1 MAEKSL
7 VEEALLEAKAIEE
20 SVRESAK
27 EILPSVLKKEINE
40 LVKESINEVDEI
52 DLDSEEIDVT
62 DDDMDMDM
70 DMDSIELDLTSS
82 SDDEVMKVFKKMGP
96 EDEIEVVKTGD
107 GVTLT
112 DGNEEYEIK
121 NVSEG
126 KQEEPI
132 YEIELDDDMNEMMD
146 KKMEEGGAKK
156 GDQSKTRSD
165 YKNYKGTDKGYHGK
179 TGSSHGDQGKPE
191 DYMEEMYGKK
201 RHMEMKDMDEMY
213 GKKRHMEMKDE
224 PMYEIELDGLDDFEE
239 ELEEGSARTFTQG
252 KKGSSGTRKG
262 TSKPRAIPN
271 KDLYKKMNESKKS
284 KRGVPSRV
292 IKENKMLRG
301 TLSKYG
307 DEVNSLKSKNEE
319 YKKALSLFRE
329 KLNEVAVFNSNLA
342 YTTKLFTDHSTTKK
356 EKLNILSRF
365 DEVNSLKESKSLYK
379 KINGE
384 INTKGTQPIQEVISK
399 KGGTKV
405 ITESNNSV
413 NNSTIRE
420 NKIYQDPQM
429 KRMMDLMGKIK

>member
-7 VEEALLEAKAIEE
+7 VEQALLEAKTIEE
-20 SVRESAK
+20 SVKRSAK
-27 EILPSVLKKEINE
+27 EILPSVLKREIND
-40 LVKESINEVDEI
+40 LVKESINGVDEI
-52 DLDSEEIDVT
+52 DLDSDTLDIT
-62 DDDMDMDM
+62 DDEMDMDM
-70 DMDSIELDLTSS
+70 APMGGMDMGMDSIELDLTAS

-126 KQEEPI
+126 KKNEPI
-132 YEIELDDDMNEMMD
+132 YEIELEDDMMD
-146 KKMEEGGAKK
+146 DYDDEDMIEE
-156 GDQSKTRSD
+156 D
-165 YKNYKGTDKGYHGK
+165 
-179 TGSSHGDQGKPE
+179 
-191 DYMEEMYGKK
+191 
-201 RHMEMKDMDEMY
+201 DEQ
-213 GKKRHMEMKDE
+213 
-224 PMYEIELDGLDDFEE
+224 MYEIELDDFEGE
-239 ELEEGSARTFTQG
+239 DELEEGKARSFA
-252 KKGSSGTRKG
+252 KGRKATSGTRKG
-262 TSKPRAIPN
+262 TNKPSAIPN
-271 KDLYKKMNESKKS
+271 KALYKKEIKESRRPQRTIS
-284 KRGVPSRV
+284 PRV
-292 IKENKMLRG
+292 IKENKVLRG
-301 TLSKYG
+301 TLAKYG
-307 DEVNSLKSKNEE
+307 DEVKTLKGKNEE
-319 YKKALSLFRE
+319 YRKALSLFRE

-379 KINGE
+379 Q
-384 INTKGTQPIQEVISK
+384 INTEVGTSKSPSRLKEVISR

-420 NKIYQDPQM
+420 NKVYQDPQM
-429 KRMMDLMGKIK
+429 KRMMDLMSKIK

>member
-7 VEEALLEAKAIEE
+7 VEQALLEAKTIEE
-20 SVRESAK
+20 SVKRSAK
-27 EILPSVLKKEINE
+27 EILPSVLKREIND

-52 DLDSEEIDVT
+52 DLDSDTLDIT
-62 DDDMDMDM
+62 DDEMDMDM
-70 DMDSIELDLTSS
+70 APISGGMDMGMDSIELDLTAS

-126 KQEEPI
+126 KKNEPI
-132 YEIELDDDMNEMMD
+132 YEIELDDDMDEMHDMD
-146 KKMEEGGAKK
+146 EMYGGKK
-156 GDQSKTRSD
+156 GDQSK
-165 YKNYKGTDKGYHGK
+165 
-179 TGSSHGDQGKPE
+179 SHE
-191 DYMEEMYGKK
+191 DYMNEM
-201 RHMEMKDMDEMY
+201 EDMDEM
-213 GKKRHMEMKDE
+213 HDE
-224 PMYEIELDGLDDFEE
+224 QMYEIELDDEE
-239 ELEEGSARTFTQG
+239 ELEEGKARSFV
-252 KKGSSGTRKG
+252 KGRKATSGRRKG
-262 TSKPRAIPN
+262 TNKPSAIPN
-271 KDLYKKMNESKKS
+271 KALYKKNIKESRKPQRTIS
-284 KRGVPSRV
+284 PRV
-292 IKENKMLRG
+292 IKENKALRG
-301 TLSKYG
+301 TLAKYG
-307 DEVNSLKSKNEE
+307 DEVKTLKGKNEE
-319 YKKALSLFRE
+319 YRKALSLFRE

-379 KINGE
+379 QINSE
-384 INTKGTQPIQEVISK
+384 VGTGKSSARLKEVISR

-405 ITESNNSV
+405 ITESNNSA

-420 NKIYQDPQM
+420 NKVYQDPQM
-429 KRMMDLMGKIK
+429 KRMMDLMSKIK

>member
-1 MAEKSL
+1 MAKKSL

-20 SVRESAK
+20 SVKESAK

-52 DLDSEEIDVT
+52 DMDSEEMLDVT
-62 DDDMDMDM
+62 DDGDMNIPPAMDMTGIDM
-70 DMDSIELDLTSS
+70 GDDAVELDLTLS

-107 GVTLT
+107 NVTLT

-126 KQEEPI
+126 KHDEPI

-146 KKMEEGGAKK
+146 DDMMEEGGAKK

-179 TGSSHGDQGKPE
+179 TGASHGDQGKPD
-191 DYMEEMYGKK
+191 DYMK
-201 RHMEMKDMDEMY
+201 EMY

-224 PMYEIELDGLDDFEE
+224 PMYEIELDDFEE
-239 ELEEGSARTFTQG
+239 EEIEEGTNRTYQNG
-252 KKGSSGTRKG
+252 RRGSSGQRKG
-262 TSKPRAIPN
+262 LNKPRAIPN
-271 KDLYKKMNESKKS
+271 KDLAKKKGIKESVN
-284 KRGVPSRV
+284 RPTPSRI
-292 IKENKMLRG
+292 IKENKQLR
-301 TLSKYG
+301 TAVTTYG
-307 DEVNSLKSKNEE
+307 GEVKKLKSKNEE

-342 YTTKLFTDHSTTKK
+342 YTTKLFTEHSTTKK

-379 KINGE
+379 KLSGE
-384 INTKGTQPIQEVISK
+384 MVSKKPIQEAMVS

-405 ITESNNSV
+405 ITEESTIRNTKNSV
-413 NNSTIRE
+413 IRE
-420 NKIYQDPQM
+420 NKVYQDPQM
-429 KRMMDLMGKIK
+429 TRMMNLMNKIK

>member
-7 VEEALLEAKAIEE
+7 VEQALLEAKAITE
-20 SVRESAK
+20 SVKESAK
-27 EILPSVLKKEINE
+27 EILPSLLKKEINE
-40 LVKESINEVDEI
+40 LIKESIDDVDEI
-52 DLDSEEIDVT
+52 ELDSEEIDVT
-62 DDDMDMDM
+62 DDMDMDM
-70 DMDSIELDLTSS
+70 MGMDMDMGAVELDLTSS

-126 KQEEPI
+126 HHKKDETM
-132 YEIELDDDMNEMMD
+132 YEIELDDDMMEMMD
-146 KKMEEGGAKK
+146 DDMMEEGGSKM
-156 GDQSKTRSD
+156 GDQSATRSD
-165 YKNYKGTDKGYHGK
+165 YKNYKGTDKGYHGN
-179 TGSSHGDQGKPE
+179 TGSSHGDQSTE
-191 DYMEEMYGKK
+191 DDYMNEMD
-201 RHMEMKDMDEMY
+201 DMDEMY
-213 GKKRHMEMKDE
+213 SKKHQMEMKDE
-224 PMYEIELDGLDDFEE
+224 PVYEIELDGEGEE
-239 ELEEGSARTFTQG
+239 ELEEASMARTFAHG
-252 KKGSSGTRKG
+252 SRASSGTRKG
-262 TSKPRAIPN
+262 TSKSSVIPN
-271 KDLYKKMNESKKS
+271 KSLAKQNGIKESRRLRNAQPS
-284 KRGVPSRV
+284 SRV
-292 IKENKMLRG
+292 IKENKMLKG

-307 DEVNSLKSKNEE
+307 DQVKVLKGKNEE

-365 DEVNSLKESKSLYK
+365 DEVITLKESKSLYK

-384 INTKGTQPIQEVISK
+384 VSSKGALPIQEVISK

-405 ITESNNSV
+405 ITESSNSV
-413 NNSTIRE
+413 KNNTIRE
-420 NKIYQDPQM
+420 NKVYQDPQM
-429 KRMMDLMGKIK
+429 KRMMDLMGKL

>member
-1 MAEKSL
+1 MAKKSL

-20 SVRESAK
+20 SVKESAK

-52 DLDSEEIDVT
+52 EMDSEELLGVT
-62 DDDMDMDM
+62 DDDMDIDMDMDM
-70 DMDSIELDLTSS
+70 DMGGDAVELDLTAS

-126 KQEEPI
+126 KQNEPI

-146 KKMEEGGAKK
+146 DDMMEEGGAKK

-179 TGSSHGDQGKPE
+179 TGASHGDQGEPD
-191 DYMEEMYGKK
+191 DYMN
-201 RHMEMKDMDEMY
+201 
-213 GKKRHMEMKDE
+213 EMKDE
-224 PMYEIELDGLDDFEE
+224 KMYEIELDDFEE
-239 ELEEGSARTFTQG
+239 EEIEEGTNRTYQNG
-252 KKGSSGTRKG
+252 RRGSSGQRKG
-262 TSKPRAIPN
+262 LNKPRAIPN
-271 KDLYKKMNESKKS
+271 KDLAKKS
-284 KRGVPSRV
+284 GIKESRRAHVPSRI
-292 IKENKMLRG
+292 IKENKQLKAAV
-301 TLSKYG
+301 TTYG
-307 DEVNSLKSKNEE
+307 GEVKKLKSKNEE

-342 YTTKLFTDHSTTKK
+342 YTTKLFTEHSTTKK

-379 KINGE
+379 KLSGE
-384 INTKGTQPIQEVISK
+384 MVSKKPIQEAMVS

-405 ITESNNSV
+405 ITEESTIKNTKRNSV
-413 NNSTIRE
+413 IRE
-420 NKIYQDPQM
+420 NKVYQDPQM
-429 KRMMDLMGKIK
+429 TRMMDLMNKIK

>member
-20 SVRESAK
+20 SVKKSAK

-52 DLDSEEIDVT
+52 DLDSDELDIT
-62 DDDMDMDM
+62 DDEMDMDDM
-70 DMDSIELDLTSS
+70 EMDSIELDLTTS
-82 SDDEVMKVFKKMGP
+82 SDDEVLKVFKKMGP

-107 GVTLT
+107 GVTLK

-165 YKNYKGTDKGYHGK
+165 YKNYKGTDKGYKGK
-179 TGSSHGDQGKPE
+179 DGESHGDQSATRK
-191 DYMEEMYGKK
+191 DYMK
-201 RHMEMKDMDEMY
+201 
-213 GKKRHMEMKDE
+213 EMKDE
-224 PMYEIELDGLDDFEE
+224 QMYEIELDDFEGE
-239 ELEEGSARTFTQG
+239 EDLEEGKARTFA
-252 KKGSSGTRKG
+252 KGRKASSGTRKG
-262 TSKPRAIPN
+262 TDKQSAIPN
-271 KDLYKKMNESKKS
+271 KALYKKEINESRKV
-284 KRGVPSRV
+284 KRTPSVSPRV
-292 IKENKMLRG
+292 IKENKKLRESLG
-301 TLSKYG
+301 SYST
-307 DEVNSLKSKNEE
+307 EVKKLRSKNEE

-342 YTTKLFTDHSTTKK
+342 YTTKLFTEHTTTKK

-365 DEVNSLKESKSLYK
+365 DQVNTLKESKSLYK
-379 KINGE
+379 KLTSE
-384 INTKGTQPIQEVISK
+384 IGTKKPIQEAITS

-405 ITESNNSV
+405 ISEGVANKKNKVIKESKV
-413 NNSTIRE
+413 
-420 NKIYQDPQM
+420 YQDPQM
-429 KRMMDLMGKIK
+429 TRMMDLMKKIK

>member
-7 VEEALLEAKAIEE
+7 VEQALLEAKTIEE
-20 SVRESAK
+20 SVKRSAK
-27 EILPSVLKKEINE
+27 EILPSVLKREIND

-52 DLDSEEIDVT
+52 DLDSDTLDIT
-62 DDDMDMDM
+62 DDEMDMDM
-70 DMDSIELDLTSS
+70 APMGGMDMGMDSIELDLTTS

-126 KQEEPI
+126 TKNEPI
-132 YEIELDDDMNEMMD
+132 YEIELEDDMNEMDDMD
-146 KKMEEGGAKK
+146 YDDM
-156 GDQSKTRSD
+156 
-165 YKNYKGTDKGYHGK
+165 N
-179 TGSSHGDQGKPE
+179 
-191 DYMEEMYGKK
+191 EMD
-201 RHMEMKDMDEMY
+201 DMDEMY
-213 GKKRHMEMKDE
+213 GGKKGDEMESHEDYMNEMEDHDE
-224 PMYEIELDGLDDFEE
+224 DEDEQLYEIELDGED
-239 ELEEGSARTFTQG
+239 ELEEGKARTFA
-252 KKGSSGTRKG
+252 KGRKASSGTRKG
-262 TSKPRAIPN
+262 TDKQSAIPN
-271 KDLYKKMNESKKS
+271 KALYKKEVNESRRP
-284 KRGVPSRV
+284 KRTISPRV
-292 IKENKMLRG
+292 IKENKMLKG
-301 TLSKYG
+301 TLAKYG
-307 DEVNSLKSKNEE
+307 NEVKTLKGKNEE
-319 YKKALSLFRE
+319 YRKALSLFRE

-365 DEVNSLKESKSLYK
+365 DEINSLKESKSLYK
-379 KINGE
+379 QINSE
-384 INTKGTQPIQEVISK
+384 VGTGKVPSRLKEVISR

-420 NKIYQDPQM
+420 NKVYQDPQM
-429 KRMMDLMGKIK
+429 KRMMDLMSKIK